1 MHRTRVLTDISSMTE
16 LSANARADDMTAL
29 SDDELESLLERLEE
43 EELTASKRRGS
54 LHDRIEFVHAGGA
67 ASADPVDS
75 QLATLKDNE
84 RQLSDRRLILH
95 RQIDEL
101 RAERSRRLAA
111 SSGL

>member
-1 MHRTRVLTDISSMTE
+1 MTW
-16 LSANARADDMTAL
+16 LNADARADDIAGL
-29 SDDELESLLERLEE
+29 SDADLETLLGELES
-43 EELTASKRRGS
+43 EELTASKRRGA
-54 LHDRIEFVHAGGA
+54 LHDRIEFVQAGGA
-67 ASADPVDS
+67 ASTDPADG
-75 QLATLKDNE
+75 QLSTLRSNE

>member
-1 MHRTRVLTDISSMTE
+1 MNRTREVTDISFMTE
-16 LSANARADDMTAL
+16 LSANARADEVSVL
-29 SDDELESLLERLEE
+29 SDAELEALLERLEE

-67 ASADPVDS
+67 ASADPVNS
-75 QLATLKDNE
+75 QLATLQNNE
-84 RQLSDRRLILH
+84 RQLSNRRLILH

>member
-1 MHRTRVLTDISSMTE
+1 MHRTRALTDVSFMTD
-16 LSANARADDMTAL
+16 LSASARADDMTVL
-29 SDDELESLLERLEE
+29 SDAELEALLERLER
-43 EELTASKRRGS
+43 EELTASRRRGS

-67 ASADPVDS
+67 ASADPVNT
-75 QLATLKDNE
+75 QLATLQDNE